1 MDSEPLL
8 KPKANV
14 GVVGLGYWGKNL
26 VRNFH
31 DLGALGMLCDTD
43 ESAGARFERL
53 YPGVRFCNDYSKVLA
68 DPTIQAVALATP
80 AVTHYNLSR
89 AALEAGKDVL
99 VEKPLAID
107 VKDGEELV
115 RLAAAKGQNPYGR
128 AHPPV
133 SPGDPEAAA
142 ADPGTARS
150 AKSITCTPTG

>member
-1 MDSEPLL
+1 MDSEPFL

-115 RLAAAKGQNPYGR
+115 RLAAANARILMVGHILRY
-128 AHPPV
+128 H
-133 SPGDPEAAA
+133 AAILKLQQLIRKA
-142 ADPGTARS
+142 SS
-150 AKSITCTPTG
+150 AKSITCTRTG